1 MAKKGQIYIGGVPMS
16 AKKYAEAR
24 AFNIGASK
32 YIKARRQARE
42 RARQIR
48 EKIGPQSMEW
58 VQSALFLYACKKNR
72 LEKDLRRA
80 IWAYTSAMVTKLEDF
95 VTNAEKVAQRENIAD
110 SFHWVA
116 LQLRSAVRTHMKL
129 LDMFK
134 DEEIVIPPVTSA
146 GRDIRNIVH
155 RPNDRDSYESM
166 SYMLTTFRQK
176 NPEAESLVPKS
187 DDDTP

>member
-24 AFNIGASK
+24 AFNIGASR

-95 VTNAEKVAQRENIAD
+95 VTNAEKVVQRENIAD

-134 DEEIVIPPVTSA
+134 DEEIVIPPVTNA

-176 NPEAESLVPKS
+176 NPEAESLVPKP